1 MEKDDGKTI
10 WINKKTGLERRLNDF
25 TVRKLG
31 KWLTDNYYQVE
42 QPTRPK
48 ENPPEVQALLDKAKK
63 VDCCGKDGCECK
75 DNVCIPAEDLLSL
88 AEKPLVITDPI
99 IKEKYEN
106 FNGDETTTTEI
117 RAEYKPALTPKN
129 KGGRPKSKRK

>member
-31 KWLTDNYYQVE
+31 KALTDNYYQVK

-63 VDCCGKDGCECK
+63 VNCCDKEGCECK
-75 DNVCIPAEDLLSL
+75 DNVCIPATPEPIYEPETIEPETFE
-88 AEKPLVITDPI
+88 ATD
-99 IKEKYEN
+99 ESE
-106 FNGDETTTTEI
+106 
-117 RAEYKPALTPKN
+117 AEYKPALTPKN

>member
-10 WINKKTGLERRLNDF
+10 WIHKKTGLERRLNDF

-31 KWLTDNYYQVE
+31 KALTDNYYQVE

-63 VDCCGKDGCECK
+63 VNCCDKEGCDCK
-75 DNVCIPAEDLLSL
+75 DNVCIPAEDLLTL

-99 IKEKYEN
+99 IKEQYEN
-106 FNGDETTTTEI
+106 FYVNVTATDEPE
-117 RAEYKPALTPKN
+117 AEYKPALTPKN